1 MKRSMIALLCA
12 SLIAATPQTQTPD
25 IPKTS
30 ESIEVSIVNVDVFVT
45 DHSGKRV
52 RGLTKDDFE
61 IYEDGKLQPIT
72 NFTEYQ
78 SDVVNES
85 VSVEGAAAATAAAPA
100 PAEASH
106 QHRTLVVFID
116 RFQTPAKNAD
126 AVFDQL
132 KALLHKA
139 VRPGDSVTIVSW
151 VHRLFTRLPFT
162 DNLMAID
169 ATLDKIA
176 KERHYS
182 LAGSYEQ
189 IEEEQE
195 FEQQAEQ
202 FFGGGTTGGSGTAS
216 GAAQGMPTLE
226 QLDASTSE
234 ANDMKGKIKAIKAV
248 IESISGMDGQKSMI
262 FVSRRFSMI
271 AGNEYLTDRH
281 TLGGPPGIYQQMN
294 DMRKDVESVAK
305 TANAHGVTMY
315 MLYPPGLDDTDW
327 VQSPSNRRMPGTN
340 DTATAGHSYAVL
352 DNEVQALTYV
362 AQQTGGLAAWGQ
374 ADVIK
379 LLPRIEQDFSSY
391 YSLAYRA
398 TTHRQDRA
406 RKIVVKAKN
415 RAYNVRSRQ
424 QFVEQSDAT
433 KMKNRVITTLF
444 TNPDV
449 DDMKIPLRVR
459 LGEPKPR
466 GGGQYTLPVIVEI
479 PAQSL
484 VSLPDAKG
492 QRGAFSIYIAWG
504 DILGAVSEVTERTQP
519 FTIADVQHA
528 KNGRFGYRFDL
539 VTDYKANRVAIG
551 VYDEISK
558 DYGLQRIELPHIA
571 INANTTQRQEGR

>member
-1 MKRSMIALLCA
+1 MRNAVLALLCA

-30 ESIEVSIVNVDVFVT
+30 ETIEVSIVNVDVFVN
-45 DHSGKRV
+45 DRGGRRV

-61 IYEDGKLQPIT
+61 IYEDGRLQPIT
-72 NFTEYQ
+72 NFTEYE
-78 SDVVNES
+78 SNVANEEM
-85 VSVEGAAAATAAAPA
+85 SVEGTTAAPA
-100 PAEASH
+100 AKPANVEPVPH
-106 QHRTLVVFID
+106 QPRTLVVFID
-116 RFQTPAKNAD
+116 RFATPAQKAD
-126 AVFDQL
+126 EVFAQL
-132 KALLHKA
+132 KTLLHKA
-139 VRPGDSVTIVSW
+139 VRPGDNVTVVTW

-162 DNLMAID
+162 DNLAAID
-169 ATLDKIA
+169 ATLDTIS

-182 LAGSYEQ
+182 LAGSFGQ

-195 FEQQAEQ
+195 FEKQAES
-202 FFGGGTTGGSGTAS
+202 FFGKGTGVNP
-216 GAAQGMPTLE
+216 AAEAEAMPTLE

-234 ANDMKGKIKAIKAV
+234 YNDMKGKIKALNAV

-262 FVSRRFSMI
+262 FVSRRFSMM
-271 AGNEYLTDRH
+271 AGKEYLADRH
-281 TLGGPPGIYQQMN
+281 QLSGPPGLYQQLN
-294 DMRKDVESVAK
+294 DMRKDVESVARS
-305 TANAHGVTMY
+305 ANAHGVTMY

-327 VQSPSNRRMPGTN
+327 VQNPSNRRMPGVT
-340 DTATAGHSYAVL
+340 DAATAGHAYMTL
-352 DNEVQALTYV
+352 DNEVQALQYV
-362 AQQTGGLAAWGQ
+362 AEQTGGMAAWGQ

-415 RAYNVRSRQ
+415 RAYNVRARQ

-433 KMKNRVITTLF
+433 KMKNRVVTTLF
-444 TNPDV
+444 TNPDAN
-449 DDMKIPLRVR
+449 DTKIPMRIR
-459 LGEPKPR
+459 LGEAKPR
-466 GGGQYTLPVIVEI
+466 GGGQYTLPVLVEI

-484 VSLPDAKG
+484 VSLSDAKG

-519 FTIADVQHA
+519 FTIADVQQA
-528 KNGRFGYRFDL
+528 KNGRFGYKFDL
-539 VTDYKANRVAIG
+539 VTDYKANRIAIG

-571 INANTTQRQEGR
+571 IDANTTRRQEGR

>member
-1 MKRSMIALLCA
+1 MKQLLVALLCA
-12 SLIAATPQTQTPD
+12 SLIAATPQTPAPD

-45 DHSGKRV
+45 DRSGKHV

-61 IYEDGKLQPIT
+61 IYEDGKLQPVT
-72 NFTEYQ
+72 NFTEYE
-78 SDVVNES
+78 SDVANEEMT
-85 VSVEGAAAATAAAPA
+85 VEGTTAAAAPTRAPVEA
-100 PAEASH
+100 PR

-116 RFQTPAKNAD
+116 RFQTPAQKAD
-126 AVFDQL
+126 EVFDQL

-182 LAGSYEQ
+182 LGGNFQQ

-202 FFGGGTTGGSGTAS
+202 FFGSGSG
-216 GAAQGMPTLE
+216 GAPAPAMPTLE

-234 ANDMKGKIKAIKAV
+234 FNDMKGKIKALNAV
-248 IESISGMDGQKSMI
+248 IDSISGMDGQKSMI
-262 FVSRRFSMI
+262 FVSRRFSML
-271 AGNEYLTDRH
+271 AGKEYLADRH
-281 TLGGPPGIYQQMN
+281 TMGGPPGIYQQML

-327 VQSPSNRRMPGTN
+327 VQNPSNRRTPGTT
-340 DTATAGHSYAVL
+340 DAATAAHAYMTL

-362 AQQTGGLAAWGQ
+362 AEQTGGMAAWGQ

-379 LLPRIEQDFSSY
+379 LLPRIEEDFSSY

-406 RKIVVKAKN
+406 RKIVVKTKN
-415 RAYNVRSRQ
+415 RAYTVRSRH

-449 DDMKIPLRVR
+449 NDVKIPLRVH
-459 LGEPKPR
+459 LGAPKPR
-466 GGGQYTLPVIVEI
+466 GNGQYTLPVIVEI

-484 VSLPDAKG
+484 VALPDAKG
-492 QRGAFSIYIAWG
+492 QRGAFSVYIAWG

-519 FTIADVQHA
+519 FTIADVQQA

-558 DYGLQRIELPHIA
+558 DYGLQRIELPHVA
-571 INANTTQRQEGR
+571 INANTNQRQEGR